1 MGMRAI
7 ASMSVRM
14 SEIKKEEIM
23 ASSRWLCVGLG
34 NPGTKYE
41 GTRHNIGFMAVDRL
55 AARYGMRIDSA
66 KFKGHISTGS
76 VAGTDVLF
84 LKPQTFMNL
93 SGESVQK
100 AAAFYDIPI
109 SQILVFHDELDLSPG
124 VVRLKVGGG
133 HGGHNGLRDI
143 IQKMGGDKN
152 FLRVRMGIG
161 RPNGSRGDVTG
172 WVLGSFGKSEEDQ
185 KEEMIELACDA
196 AEEIMKSGIVS
207 AQNIFHPK
215 SG

>member
-1 MGMRAI
+1 
-7 ASMSVRM
+7 
-14 SEIKKEEIM
+14 M
-23 ASSRWLCVGLG
+23 ASTRWLCVGLG
-34 NPGTKYE
+34 NPGSKYE
-41 GTRHNIGFMAVDRL
+41 ETRHNIGFMAVDRL

-66 KFKGHISTGS
+66 KFKGHICTGA
-76 VAGTDVLF
+76 VQGVDVVC

-100 AAAFYDIPI
+100 AAAFYNIPI

-143 IQKMGGDKN
+143 IQKMGGDKD

-172 WVLGSFGKSEEDQ
+172 WVLGAFARSEEAMR
-185 KEEMIELACDA
+185 EEMIELACDA
-196 AEEIMKSGIVS
+196 AEEILKQGLLS
-207 AQNIFHPK
+207 AQNLFHPK

>member
-1 MGMRAI
+1 M
-7 ASMSVRM
+7 
-14 SEIKKEEIM
+14 
-23 ASSRWLCVGLG
+23 
-34 NPGTKYE
+34 
-41 GTRHNIGFMAVDRL
+41 
-55 AARYGMRIDSA
+55 
-66 KFKGHISTGS
+66 
-76 VAGTDVLF
+76 
-84 LKPQTFMNL
+84 
-93 SGESVQK
+93 
-100 AAAFYDIPI
+100 
-109 SQILVFHDELDLSPG
+109 FHDELDLSPG

-161 RPNGSRGDVTG
+161 RPSGSRGDVTG
-172 WVLGSFGKSEEDQ
+172 WVLGAFGKSEEAQ
-185 KEEMIELACDA
+185 KEDMIELACDA